1 MDKLAASRRRGR
13 RPDPAHLAVTD
24 VRGER
29 DRASSVPLGKRHRG
43 SRLRLRRRR
52 GERMAEADTGRPPPV
67 VF

>member
-43 SRLRLRRRR
+43 SRLPLGRRRC
-52 GERMAEADTGRPPPV
+52 GGAEADTGRPPPV